1 MALRSAPINSILNF
15 LSVPSS
21 SNARAVFNPVCPPI
35 VGSKTILSFGCNDI
49 SFSIILATMS
59 GVIGSIYVASAMSG
73 SVMIVAGFEFTS
85 MTLYPSSLSAL
96 HACAPE

>member
-1 MALRSAPINSILNF
+1 MF
-15 LSVPSS
+15 
-21 SNARAVFNPVCPPI
+21 
-35 VGSKTILSFGCNDI
+35 
-49 SFSIILATMS
+49 

-85 MTLYPSSLSAL
+85 TTLYPSSLSAL